1 MTAAMTTPTAD
12 PTRDESPAPDDTETG
27 PMRLVTTTA
36 TTPTPGRHAAPES
49 TGERG
54 SLSIA
59 EVVVEKVAA
68 AAAGEVDHVGG
79 AARRVLGVPT
89 GREGGD
95 GPPRVSATVNGQL
108 ATLEVR
114 MSVVYPAS
122 VRAVTEATRAHL
134 RDRVEALTE
143 LTVSRVDISVAALT
157 GADTGGSGTRVI
169 A

>member
-1 MTAAMTTPTAD
+1 MSTPT
-12 PTRDESPAPDDTETG
+12 PERPPSPPPDDTPTG
-27 PMRLVTTTA
+27 QISLVTTTVN
-36 TTPTPGRHAAPES
+36 TPRPGVGRHAAPAS
-49 TGERG
+49 VAERG

-59 EVVVEKVAA
+59 DTVVEKVAA

-95 GPPRVSATVNGQL
+95 GPPRGSATVNGQL

-157 GADTGGSGTRVI
+157 GADTGGDGKRVI